1 MTGVQTCALPI
12 YLFDK
17 LAAVKHNELDKVQ
30 AEVVPEQQKEV
41 QFKKVYHT
49 DLKKVQED
57 VNQIVS
63 WMDDRYYWADVLSE
77 VRQALIRVEQ
87 GTKVKLHTDAGVW
100 LEQMTSATPKPEGEQ
115 PGAVAPTPVI
125 SAAEGAATE
134 AFKRR
139 YGLERGAPAAPPA
152 ESVAPAGGHS
162 KKAKAAGDTNEIA
175 TVTLG
180 FRGVSLTGVSG
191 QPEANKGVA
200 YDVLKELQS
209 SPVFD
214 AEETKTPTD
223 VTLDEQTGTFTF
235 SIVAQLKHPLK
246 L

>member
-1 MTGVQTCALPI
+1 
-12 YLFDK
+12 
-17 LAAVKHNELDKVQ
+17 
-30 AEVVPEQQKEV
+30 
-41 QFKKVYHT
+41 
-49 DLKKVQED
+49 
-57 VNQIVS
+57 
-63 WMDDRYYWADVLSE
+63 MDDRYYWADVLSE

-100 LEQMTSATPKPEGEQ
+100 LEQMTSATPKPEGDQ
-115 PGAVAPTPVI
+115 SAAPGPAPVM
-125 SAAEGAATE
+125 SAAEGAAAE
-134 AFKRR
+134 AFRRR
-139 YGLERGAPAAPPA
+139 YGMADRGAPQPPPPDA
-152 ESVAPAGGHS
+152 GAPAGGRS
-162 KKAKAAGDTNEIA
+162 KKAKAAAGTNDLA
-175 TVTLG
+175 TVTLA

-191 QPEANKGVA
+191 QPEANKGIA

-235 SIVAQLKHPLK
+235 SIVAQLKRPLK